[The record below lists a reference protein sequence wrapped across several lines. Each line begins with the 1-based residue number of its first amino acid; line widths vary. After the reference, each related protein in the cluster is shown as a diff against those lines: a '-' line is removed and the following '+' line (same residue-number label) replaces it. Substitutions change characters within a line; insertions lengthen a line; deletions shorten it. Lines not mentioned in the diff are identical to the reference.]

1 MEPEK
6 KSNGALVGL
15 VVIII
20 ILVLGG
26 VYIWQS
32 NKNTLEKNPAN
43 SETVTNQDSTD
54 LNTLDQDLNTIDIDV
69 GANVINSVE

>member
-1 MEPEK
+1 MEPEQ

-26 VYIWQS
+26 VYLWKNSMKERAKLENTNITSS
-32 NKNTLEKNPAN
+32 NTD
-43 SETVTNQDSTD
+43 DSVD
-54 LNTLDQDLNTIDIDV
+54 LNAEIDSLDLESLDSEI
-69 GANVINSVE
+69 